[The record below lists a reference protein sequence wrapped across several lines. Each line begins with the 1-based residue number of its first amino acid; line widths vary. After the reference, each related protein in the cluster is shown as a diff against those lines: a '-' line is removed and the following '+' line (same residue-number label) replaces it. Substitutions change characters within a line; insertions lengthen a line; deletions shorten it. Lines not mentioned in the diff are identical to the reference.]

1 MNKIPN
7 EDVRL
12 VDYTLYIR
20 QSAVYRYSSDFYQSD
35 FDLS

>member
-1 MNKIPN
+1 MNKIRN

-20 QSAVYRYSSDFYQSD
+20 QSAVYRYSNVFYQSD